1 MVFYSLLLQFYSKT
15 MGKAKK
21 ADDTILRKKTEEK
34 RIITTILVSVD
45 EKGKVFLIKLKLQGE
60 LFE

>member
-15 MGKAKK
+15 MGKAKS
-21 ADDTILRKKTEEK
+21 RRYHSEGKTEEK

-45 EKGKVFLIKLKLQGE
+45 EKGKVFLFKLKLQGE